1 MPINM
6 ATQAAAKIDWSSL
19 WKKEDWW
26 ALWIGLLIFLLSL
39 PGYYG
44 IYLLGWVP
52 RVSAPW
58 LNPSKSIVVVGQ
70 ALTMTK
76 AYLGLNP
83 LLSVILLYLFLLA
96 ILTFAA
102 WSMGHNVKRFMASF
116 TIMFILTFGFW
127 WLFGY
132 AYFNATPDQYAK
144 LHITWSIPVGADGIL
159 IYLLLIGLFI
169 SNVIFYKK
177 LPAVLET
184 GARTEWYIKTAIV
197 LLGALIG
204 ASSLRYITLAV
215 GLVERSLIAIVA
227 AYLIYWPISY
237 LVSHKVF
244 KLDNKWAATL
254 ASGVSICGVSAAIA
268 TAAAIGAPSIVPATI
283 ASIIV
288 LFAAVELVVLPFAA
302 ATFLKWAPYAAGAW
316 MGLSV
321 KTDGAAAASGA
332 LADALISAQPGLAAY
347 KTWVLTTAVMN
358 KVFIDIWIG
367 LWAFI
372 LAVIWVTKVE
382 RRPGERVPMIQIWF
396 RFPKFVLGYLATWLI
411 LWGVGFAVGAA
422 VSWKFMTGGI
432 TPQTELFRYFF
443 FALTFMSIG
452 LTTRFKT
459 LAEIK
464 AGRMIAAYVVS
475 LTIIILI
482 GLAVSIALF
491 AGLPPPK

>member
-1 MPINM
+1 M
-6 ATQAAAKIDWSSL
+6 AIQAAVKIDWSSL

-26 ALWIGLLIFLLSL
+26 ALWIGLLIFFLSL

-58 LNPSKSIVVVGQ
+58 LDPSRSIVIVGQ
-70 ALTMTK
+70 ALTMTR
-76 AYLGLNP
+76 AYQGLSP
-83 LLSVILLYLFLLA
+83 VLSVLFFYIFLLA

-102 WSMGHNVKRFMASF
+102 WLMGHDVRRFMAGF

-132 AYFNATPDQYAK
+132 AYFNATPDQYVR
-144 LHITWSIPVGADGIL
+144 LHITWSIPVGAEGIL
-159 IYLLLIGLFI
+159 IYLLLVGLFI
-169 SNVIFYKK
+169 SNVVFYRR

-184 GARTEWYIKTAIV
+184 AARTEWYIKTAIV

-204 ASSLRYITLAV
+204 ALSLRYMSLAI

-237 LVSHKVF
+237 LISYRVF
-244 KLDNKWAATL
+244 KLDIKWAATL

-268 TAAAIGAPSIVPATI
+268 TAAVIGAPSIVPATI
-283 ASIIV
+283 SSIIV
-288 LFAAVELVVLPFAA
+288 LFAAVELIILPFIAVA
-302 ATFLKWAPYAAGAW
+302 LLKWAPYAIGAW

-332 LADALISAQPGLAAY
+332 LADALISAQPSLAVY
-347 KTWVLTTAVMN
+347 KGWVLTTAVMN
-358 KVFIDIWIG
+358 KVFIDMWIG
-367 LWAFI
+367 LWAFV
-372 LAVIWVTKVE
+372 LAVLWVTRVE
-382 RRPGERVPMIQIWF
+382 RKPGEKVPVIQIWF

-411 LWGVGFAVGAA
+411 LWGIGFTVGATI
-422 VSWKFMTGGI
+422 SWKFMLGGI

-459 LAEIK
+459 FAEIK

-475 LTIIILI
+475 LIIIIILI
-482 GLAVSIALF
+482 ALGLSIAFF
-491 AGLPPPK
+491 AGLPPPA

>member
-1 MPINM
+1 MG
-6 ATQAAAKIDWSSL
+6 TQASVKVDWSSL

-26 ALWIGLLIFLLSL
+26 ALWIGLLIFFLSM

-52 RVSAPW
+52 RVAAPW
-58 LNPSKSIVVVGQ
+58 INPSKSVVVVGQ

-83 LLSVILLYLFLLA
+83 VLSILFFYLFLLA
-96 ILTFAA
+96 ILTIAAKAMGHSARRFAA
-102 WSMGHNVKRFMASF
+102 GF

-159 IYLLLIGLFI
+159 IYILIIGLII
-169 SNVIFYKK
+169 SNLLFYKRK

-197 LLGALIG
+197 LLGALVG
-204 ASSLRYITLAV
+204 ATSLRYISLAV
-215 GLVERSLIAIVA
+215 TLVERSLIAIVA

-237 LVSHKVF
+237 VISYKLF
-244 KLDNKWAATL
+244 KLDIKWAATL

-268 TAAAIGAPSIVPATI
+268 TAAAIGAPSIVPATV

-288 LFAAVELVVLPFAA
+288 LFAAIELVVLPFIA
-302 ATFLKWAPYAAGAW
+302 ATILKWAPYAAGAW

-332 LADALISAQPGLAAY
+332 LTDALISAQPGLAAY
-347 KTWVLTTAVMN
+347 KTWVMSTAVMN

-372 LAVIWVTKVE
+372 LAVIWVTRVE
-382 RRPGERVPMIQIWF
+382 RKPGERVPAIQIWF
-396 RFPKFVLGYLATWLI
+396 RFPKFVLGYLGTWLI
-411 LWGVGFAVGAA
+411 LWGIGFTVGAA
-422 VSWKFMTGGI
+422 MAAKFMVGGV
-432 TPQTELFRYFF
+432 TPQTELFRFFF

-452 LTTRFKT
+452 LTTRFST
-459 LAEIK
+459 FAEIK

-475 LTIIILI
+475 LIIIILI
-482 GLAVSIALF
+482 ALGLSIAFF

>member
-1 MPINM
+1 MRPEE
-6 ATQAAAKIDWSSL
+6 QVKIDWSSL
-19 WKKEDWW
+19 WRKEDWW
-26 ALWIGLLIFLLSL
+26 ALWIGLLIFFLAL

-44 IYLLGWVP
+44 VYLLGWVP
-52 RVSAPW
+52 RVAAPW
-58 LNPSKSIVVVGQ
+58 LDPSQSIIVVAQ
-70 ALTMTK
+70 RLTMTK

-83 LLSVILLYLFLLA
+83 VLSVFFLYLFLLA

-102 WSMGHNVKRFMASF
+102 WLMKYNVKRFVAGF
-116 TIMFILTFGFW
+116 TIIFILTFGFW

-177 LPAVLET
+177 LPAVLEA

-197 LLGALIG
+197 LLGALVG
-204 ASSLRYITLAV
+204 ASSLRYMTIAV
-215 GLVERSLIAIVA
+215 TLVERSLIAIVA

-237 LVSHKVF
+237 FLSYKLF
-244 KLDNKWAATL
+244 KLEQKWAATL

-288 LFAAVELVVLPFAA
+288 LFAAVELVILPFVASSI
-302 ATFLKWAPYAAGAW
+302 LKWAPYAAGAW

-332 LADALISAQPGLAAY
+332 LTDALISAQPGLAVY
-347 KTWVLTTAVMN
+347 KTWVLSTAVMT

-372 LAVIWVTKVE
+372 LAVIWLTVVEKKPGQKV
-382 RRPGERVPMIQIWF
+382 PAIMIWF

-411 LWGVGFAVGAA
+411 LWGIGFTVGAVA
-422 VSWKFMTGGI
+422 ASKLMVGGI

-464 AGRMIAAYVVS
+464 AGRIIAAYVVS
-475 LTIIILI
+475 LIIIIFIAL
-482 GLAVSIALF
+482 GLSIAFF
-491 AGLPPPK
+491 AGLPPPA

>member
-1 MPINM
+1 M
-6 ATQAAAKIDWSSL
+6 ATQVSAKVDWSSL

-26 ALWIGLLIFLLSL
+26 ALWIGLLIFFLSL

-52 RVSAPW
+52 RVAAPW
-58 LNPSKSIVVVGQ
+58 VNPSKSVIVVGQ

-76 AYLGLNP
+76 AYVGLNP
-83 LLSVILLYLFLLA
+83 LLSILFFYLFLLV
-96 ILTFAA
+96 ILTVAA
-102 WSMGHNVKRFMASF
+102 KIMGHSARRFALGF
-116 TIMFILTFGFW
+116 TIMFVLTFGFW

-159 IYLLLIGLFI
+159 IYLLIIGLLI
-169 SNVIFYKK
+169 SNLVFYKK
-177 LPAVLET
+177 LPATLET
-184 GARTEWYIKTAIV
+184 AARTEWYIKTAIV

-204 ASSLRYITLAV
+204 ALSLKYITLAV
-215 GLVERSLIAIVA
+215 TLVERSLIAIVA

-237 LVSHKVF
+237 LISYKLF
-244 KLDNKWAATL
+244 KLDIKWSATL

-268 TAAAIGAPSIVPATI
+268 TAAAISAPSVVPATI

-288 LFAAVELVVLPFAA
+288 LFAAVELVILPFVA

-332 LADALISAQPGLAAY
+332 LTDALISAQPGLAVY
-347 KTWVLTTAVMN
+347 KTWVMSTAVMN

-372 LAVIWVTKVE
+372 LAVIWVTRVE
-382 RRPGERVPMIQIWF
+382 RRPGERVPAIQIWF

-411 LWGVGFAVGAA
+411 LWSIGFTVGAA
-422 VSWKFMTGGI
+422 VAAKFMTGGI
-432 TPQTELFRYFF
+432 TPQTELFRFF

-459 LAEIK
+459 FREIK

-475 LTIIILI
+475 LIIIIIIAL
-482 GLAVSIALF
+482 GLSIAFF
-491 AGLPPPK
+491 AGLPPPR

>member
-1 MPINM
+1 M
-6 ATQAAAKIDWSSL
+6 ATQTSVKVDWSSL

-26 ALWIGLLIFLLSL
+26 ALWIGLLIFFLSL

-52 RVSAPW
+52 RVAAPW
-58 LNPSKSIVVVGQ
+58 INPSKSVVVVGQ

-83 LLSVILLYLFLLA
+83 VLSILFFYLFLLA
-96 ILTFAA
+96 ILTIAAKAMGHSARRFAA
-102 WSMGHNVKRFMASF
+102 GF

-144 LHITWSIPVGADGIL
+144 LHITWSIPVGAEGIL
-159 IYLLLIGLFI
+159 IYILIIGLII
-169 SNVIFYKK
+169 SNLVFYKK
-177 LPAVLET
+177 LPTVLET
-184 GARTEWYIKTAIV
+184 SARTEWYIKTAIV
-197 LLGALIG
+197 LLGALVG
-204 ASSLRYITLAV
+204 ATSLKYITLAV
-215 GLVERSLIAIVA
+215 TLVERSLIAIVA

-237 LVSHKVF
+237 VISYKLF
-244 KLDNKWAATL
+244 KLDIKWAATL

-268 TAAAIGAPSIVPATI
+268 TAAAIGAPSIVPATV

-288 LFAAVELVVLPFAA
+288 LFAAIELVILPFIA

-332 LADALISAQPGLAAY
+332 LTDALISAQPGLAAY
-347 KTWVLTTAVMN
+347 KTWVMSTAVMN

-372 LAVIWVTKVE
+372 LAVIWVTRVE
-382 RRPGERVPMIQIWF
+382 RKPGERVPAIQIWF
-396 RFPKFVLGYLATWLI
+396 RFPKFVLGYLGTWLI
-411 LWGVGFAVGAA
+411 LWGIGFTVGAA
-422 VSWKFMTGGI
+422 TAAKFMLGGV
-432 TPQTELFRYFF
+432 TPQTELFRSFF

-452 LTTRFKT
+452 LTTRFRT
-459 LAEIK
+459 FAEIK

-475 LTIIILI
+475 LIIIILI
-482 GLAVSIALF
+482 ALGLSIAFF

>member
-1 MPINM
+1 M
-6 ATQAAAKIDWSSL
+6 ATQAVTKIDWSSL

-26 ALWIGLLIFLLSL
+26 ALWIGLLIFFLSL

-44 IYLLGWVP
+44 TYLLGWVP

-58 LNPSKSIVVVGQ
+58 LDPSKSIIIVGQ

-76 AYLGLNP
+76 AYQGLSTA
-83 LLSVILLYLFLLA
+83 LSVLFFYIFLLA

-102 WSMGHNVKRFMASF
+102 WLMGYNVKRFMAGF

-144 LHITWSIPVGADGIL
+144 LHITWSIPVGAEGIL
-159 IYLLLIGLFI
+159 IYLLLVGLFI
-169 SNVIFYKK
+169 SNVVFYRR
-177 LPAVLET
+177 LPAVLEAA
-184 GARTEWYIKTAIV
+184 ARTEWYIKAAIV
-197 LLGALIG
+197 LLGALVG
-204 ASSLRYITLAV
+204 ALSLRYMSLAI

-237 LVSHKVF
+237 LISYKVF
-244 KLDNKWAATL
+244 RLDIKWAATL

-268 TAAAIGAPSIVPATI
+268 TAAAIGAPSIVPAMI
-283 ASIIV
+283 SSIIV
-288 LFAAVELVVLPFAA
+288 LFAVVELVILPFIAA
-302 ATFLKWAPYAAGAW
+302 ALLKWAPYAAGAW

-347 KTWVLTTAVMN
+347 KNWVLTTAVMN

-372 LAVIWVTKVE
+372 LAVMWVTRVE
-382 RRPGERVPMIQIWF
+382 RKPGEKVPVIQIWF

-411 LWGVGFAVGAA
+411 LWGIGFAVGAA
-422 VSWKFMTGGI
+422 ASWKFMVGGI

-459 LAEIK
+459 FAEIK
-464 AGRMIAAYVVS
+464 AGRMIAAYAVS
-475 LTIIILI
+475 LIIIILI
-482 GLAVSIALF
+482 ALGLSIAFF
-491 AGLPPPK
+491 AGLPSPA